1 MDDRERELED
11 LRSSRARVVS
21 AADRER
27 RRIERALHD
36 GVQQHL
42 IAVAVNVQL
51 ARELVGSDPTAAAAL
66 LDEMTAE
73 VHEALEDVRLL
84 ARTVYPSLL
93 IDRGLVEALRGVAA
107 EVAIPTLVETTLEGR
122 YPPEVEAAVY
132 FCCVQTL
139 EAFGK
144 ARPGAYAIVRADAD
158 AETLRVE
165 VLVDGNDH
173 AEGERASLPAETADR
188 IGAASGAVSVST
200 DPGSTR
206 ITFSIPRAPS

>member
-21 AADRER
+21 AADHER

-51 ARELVGSDPTAAAAL
+51 ARELVGSDPTAAASL

-107 EVAIPTLVETTLEGR
+107 EVAIPTRVETTLEGR
-122 YPPEVEAAVY
+122 YSSEVEATAY
-132 FCCVQTL
+132 FCCLRML
-139 EAFGK
+139 EAVGT
-144 ARPGAYAIVRADAD
+144 ARPGARAVVRADAD
-158 AETLRVE
+158 AETLRFE
-165 VLVDGNDH
+165 ILFDGDER
-173 AEGERASLPAETADR
+173 AEAVRASLPAETADR
-188 IGAASGAVSVST
+188 IGAAGGAVSIST
-200 DPGSTR
+200 NPDSTR
-206 ITFSIPRAPS
+206 IAFSIPLAPS